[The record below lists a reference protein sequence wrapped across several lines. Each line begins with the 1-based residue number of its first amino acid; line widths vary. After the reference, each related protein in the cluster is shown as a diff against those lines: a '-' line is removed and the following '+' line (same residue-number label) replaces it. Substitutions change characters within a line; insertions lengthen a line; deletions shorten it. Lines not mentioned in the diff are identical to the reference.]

1 VRELSTD
8 RGLTPF
14 PATPPLEGHCLQRE
28 RAFAKYHASPIAN
41 EGARV
46 ISYPNLAI
54 VVGTYDTKGTYKRQ
68 ALEHYELFTD
78 TWLYQNIKWQC
89 LPASPT

>member
-1 VRELSTD
+1 M
-8 RGLTPF
+8 
-14 PATPPLEGHCLQRE
+14 PATGTRLAE
-28 RAFAKYHASPIAN
+28 YHASPIAY

-68 ALEHYELFTD
+68 AFERYGLFTD

-89 LPASPT
+89 VTSHTNLIKK